1 MNIDIDTVVSSYATI
16 TLFLLMLTIG
26 LREGFTNLTVLWR
39 RPSFLL
45 RCLLA
50 SFVLVPIAS
59 MAIDAI
65 VPMGDP
71 VRAGMAAMAVCPGA
85 PMLYRKLSGMKVD
98 TALAGSYQV
107 TMSLFAVVLV
117 PLWIIIIN
125 LLYLRQNPNSIG
137 DVARQIAYMQ
147 LIPITAGM
155 VIRGWVPSL
164 ADDLLEPTDKI
175 SSRML
180 LGILILIVIV
190 GLPQILRVGAVTV
203 LGVVLFIAATI
214 VIGHYLGGPDPK
226 NRIALALANSSRNAG
241 LALALVAINFENEG
255 RVLGTIGAIALLS
268 AVAGAIY
275 VNLYRKQLGVVNTKK
290 IPNGN

>member
-1 MNIDIDTVVSSYATI
+1 MNIDIDTVVSSYATL

-26 LREGFTNLTVLWR
+26 LREGFANLTLLWR
-39 RPSFLL
+39 RPGLLL

-50 SFVLVPIAS
+50 AFVLVPIAC

-65 VPMGDP
+65 FPLSAP

-85 PMLYRKLSGMKVD
+85 PMLYRKLSGMKVN

-125 LLYLRQNPNSIG
+125 LLYFKQNPNSIG
-137 DVARQIAYMQ
+137 DVAQQIAFVQ
-147 LIPITAGM
+147 LIPITVGM
-155 VIRGWVPSL
+155 VTRGWLPSL
-164 ADDLLEPTDKI
+164 ADDLLEPTEKI

-180 LGILILIVIV
+180 LGILIIVLIV
-190 GLPQILRVGAVTV
+190 GLPQILRVGVVTV
-203 LGVVLFIAATI
+203 VGVVLFIAATI
-214 VIGHYLGGPDPK
+214 LIGHYLGGADPDT
-226 NRIALALANSSRNAG
+226 RIALALANSSRNAG

-275 VNLYRKQLGVVNTKK
+275 VNLYRKQLGAIDTPPVAK
-290 IPNGN
+290 G